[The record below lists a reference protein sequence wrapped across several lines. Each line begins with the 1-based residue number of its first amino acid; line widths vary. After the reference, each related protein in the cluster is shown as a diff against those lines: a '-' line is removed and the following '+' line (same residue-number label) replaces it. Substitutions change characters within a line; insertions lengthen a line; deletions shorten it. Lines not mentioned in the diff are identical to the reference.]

1 MHGLL
6 PKSDEWDASSTSLR
20 SWRRN
25 SFELLRYPWRQSTLS
40 LFSPLSWSLLGDA
53 FLRMNSPLLETADA
67 IRPPR
72 GPNDGKAKDSLWGTQ
87 HMRSNRSTLSPLAAR
102 DAPTTLI
109 MILLRLLEVGRR
121 SGSRPEEGRLI
132 RAGNWSAWQMIASQL
147 FVIQALYICTVL
159 SIDNAVNAPYNFFI
173 FYFTS
178 AGTATRSRQNIKFL
192 QFLLPRNV
200 FSGTIFIFSLVFNLQ
215 IFTWASQSLNRRN

>member
-53 FLRMNSPLLETADA
+53 FLRINSPLLETADV
-67 IRPPR
+67 IRPSK
-72 GPNDGKAKDSLWGTQ
+72 GPNDGKVKESLWGTQ
-87 HMRSNRSTLSPLAAR
+87 HMRSNRSTSAR

-132 RAGNWSAWQMIASQL
+132 RAGSCSARQTIASQL
-147 FVIQALYICTVL
+147 FVVQALYVCTVL
-159 SIDNAVNAPYNFFI
+159 SIDNMLWMLYLDTIFSYFLYPQERQPAVVKISNFFS
-173 FYFTS
+173 FYFHEMYFQELFSFS
-178 AGTATRSRQNIKFL
+178 ASFSIFKFL
-192 QFLLPRNV
+192 HEHH
-200 FSGTIFIFSLVFNLQ
+200 SH
-215 IFTWASQSLNRRN
+215 

>member
-1 MHGLL
+1 MHGFL

-40 LFSPLSWSLLGDA
+40 LFSPLSGSLLGDA
-53 FLRMNSPLLETADA
+53 FLRINSPLLETADV
-67 IRPPR
+67 IRPSR
-72 GPNDGKAKDSLWGTQ
+72 GPNDGKVKESLWGTQ
-87 HMRSNRSTLSPLAAR
+87 HMRSNRSTSAR

-132 RAGNWSAWQMIASQL
+132 RAGSWSAWEIIASQL
-147 FVIQALYICTVL
+147 FVIQALCICTLL
-159 SIDNAVNAPYNFFI
+159 SIDNAVNAVYALTIFSYFILYPQERQPAVVKISNFFS
-173 FYFTS
+173 FYFHEMYFQELFSFS
-178 AGTATRSRQNIKFL
+178 ASFSIFKFL
-192 QFLLPRNV
+192 HEHH
-200 FSGTIFIFSLVFNLQ
+200 SHSH
-215 IFTWASQSLNRRN
+215 